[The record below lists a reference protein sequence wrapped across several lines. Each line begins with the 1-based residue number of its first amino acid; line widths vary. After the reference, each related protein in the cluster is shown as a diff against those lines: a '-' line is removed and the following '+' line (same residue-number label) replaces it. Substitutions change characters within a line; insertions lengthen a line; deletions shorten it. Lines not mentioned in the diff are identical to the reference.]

1 MTIKNRLTGLYQHE
15 VGLSL
20 GKLQLSEV
28 ALWVSFFLAWL
39 CLALPGLR
47 YLSFTI
53 PFLTLVCC
61 LGDRMVHM
69 NSMSK
74 AFLWYAA
81 FGLALWPLD
90 NAEGKKDLVLATS
103 GVSIAL
109 LGRMPQVKLWT
120 IFNWYMAGFLIYFGL
135 GGAFSPSVL
144 KYVRVD
150 ILNSYSTFESN
161 YAFVFCL
168 LLPFAAHQRRWGLFL
183 LTLVMS
189 VLTLKRIALL
199 GGLLCTGMV
208 FMRRE
213 HVKFLLSP
221 PLMVLANVLL
231 LWLTMFYSTG
241 HLEHFIHDLT
251 GLSGNAL
258 GQGRES
264 LQRLP
269 SLAIINDPELFLLWG
284 KGAGRAYDIAAASA
298 GMFNK
303 VSLHSDPLKIAYEY
317 GMFAFCVFFWLLYQ
331 TDNHLERIGMAYL
344 NMLLITD
351 NVLTYYFILFFVAV
365 TVRTQCNG
373 QPHSPAVRV
382 QPSSRGWQV

>member
-1 MTIKNRLTGLYQHE
+1 MTIKNRLTGVYQQE
-15 VGLSL
+15 AGLSKD
-20 GKLQLSEV
+20 KLYLSEG
-28 ALWVSFFLAWL
+28 AFWVSFFLAWL

-53 PFLTLVCC
+53 PFLMLVCG
-61 LGDRMVHM
+61 LGDRGVHI
-69 NSMSK
+69 NSMGK
-74 AFLWYAA
+74 AFLWYLA

-109 LGRMPQVKLWT
+109 LARMPEIKLWT
-120 IFNWYMAGFLIYFGL
+120 IFNWFLVGFLIYFGL
-135 GGAFSPSVL
+135 GGAFSPSVI
-144 KYVRVD
+144 KNVRVD

-199 GGLLCTGMV
+199 GGLLCSGLV
-208 FMRRE
+208 FMRRD

-221 PLMVLANVLL
+221 PLMVLGNLLVLA
-231 LWLTMFYSTG
+231 LTMFYSTG

-269 SLAIINDPELFLLWG
+269 SMAIIADPEMYLLWG
-284 KGAGRAYDIAAASA
+284 KGAGRAYDIAAISS

-303 VSLHSDPLKIAYEY
+303 VSLHSDPLKIIYEY
-317 GMFAFCVFFWLLYQ
+317 GLLAFCIFFWLLYQ

-351 NVLTYYFILFFVAV
+351 NVLTYYFILFFIAV
-365 TVRTQCNG
+365 TVRTQSNV
-373 QPHSPAVRV
+373 QAPEPAVRV
-382 QPSSRGWQV
+382 QPSLRGGYA